1 MVKRK
6 HDIGILIV
14 IGDLANDD
22 KANDVTTVRHSP
34 PLFPVN
40 VCLCFPHYYAFTLT
54 SSLPR
59 VTRYNN
65 NNDCTNLNSVLPGN
79 GVAKGVVG
87 QSLMFLL
94 LINCVLKAG
103 AQPNQKDE
111 EGNRLLEIAALRE
124 NIKIFETL
132 FPLTTKPETVSA
144 WTFGNS
150 NKKSG
155 ETVTKKDLLEDKL
168 TMPYLMPKSAEN

>member
-1 MVKRK
+1 
-6 HDIGILIV
+6 DIGILIV

-40 VCLCFPHYYAFTLT
+40 VCFCFPHYYAFILT

-59 VTRYNN
+59 TRYNNN
-65 NNDCTNLNSVLPGN
+65 NNDCTNLNRVLPGN

-87 QSLMFLL
+87 QSLM
-94 LINCVLKAG
+94 LINCVPKSG

-111 EGNRLLEIAALRE
+111 VTSTLLEIAALRE
-124 NIKIFETL
+124 NRKIVETL
-132 FPLTTKPETVSA
+132 FPLTTKPETVSN
-144 WTFGNS
+144 WTFNNRDNS